1 MIVCL
6 LTDYGHDD
14 AFVGVCHGVIRTIAP
29 EATTACCRWRGRPPA
44 ASSWRST

>member
-14 AFVGVCHGVIRTIAP
+14 AFVGVCHGVIRMIGP
-29 EATTACCRWRGRPPA
+29 DSEVRV
-44 ASSWRST
+44 RSL